1 MLRLHAT
8 VAHRYVTSVNPA
20 ANERGTPVLLRDAT
34 RVEGD
39 LRAQAC
45 YDAKRQ
51 RDPAREPAGE
61 PVPMTQ
67 TCTVVIKLSGL
78 WHLTFPHVS
87 PCTRMTPGHTSV
99 SSSGFHCDQ
108 LQRNV
113 RP

>member
-78 WHLTFPHVS
+78 WWTGWFEEVPDVNCQERSRLPKF
-87 PCTRMTPGHTSV
+87 G
-99 SSSGFHCDQ
+99 
-108 LQRNV
+108 
-113 RP
+113 